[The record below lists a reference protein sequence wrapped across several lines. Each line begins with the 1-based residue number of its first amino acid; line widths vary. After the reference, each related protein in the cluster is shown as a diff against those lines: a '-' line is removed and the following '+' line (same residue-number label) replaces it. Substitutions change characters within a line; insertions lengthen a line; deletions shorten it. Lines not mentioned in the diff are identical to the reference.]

1 MNRKEIES
9 SLILLEI
16 MRGYSRFTYN
26 KKNYFFKHFRVY
38 DSLKLV
44 EFELDAFDSAI
55 DSGIKSE
62 EDLIK
67 NGIKLNFWSEE
78 EESSIKNFKWMISKS
93 EAASSK
99 IVDKNSRKA
108 FDESIDTEGN
118 RTWVDQKSPNGII
131 PTLRNL
137 FRNKEDGTWIAWR
150 RVDSVDNTED
160 ERIEMTNPAP
170 FTLCRIPLEDNQIS
184 SFYHIT
190 SKECFWPILHT
201 FPTHFNVNNADWGIF
216 EEVNRRFAEAA
227 CKEAAEGATV
237 WVHDYNL
244 WLVPGYI
251 RSRRPDLKVA
261 FFHHTPFPSNDVFAI
276 LPWRDQILESLLC
289 CDVVGFHIPRY
300 TENFARAASTI
311 VGAKRGPKFRLI
323 QSLLPL
329 ALHFLKEQ
337 SPAISSTTADAFNF

>member
-78 EESSIKNFKWMISKS
+78 EESSIKNLKWMISKS

-108 FDESIDTEGN
+108 FDESIDKQRAELKELEDRRSSLVGHSAEN
-118 RTWVDQKSPNGII
+118 LASRRKINEEVH
-131 PTLRNL
+131 RNL
-137 FRNKEDGTWIAWR
+137 FKDEDLTIH
-150 RVDSVDNTED
+150 VDKDD
-160 ERIEMTNPAP
+160 
-170 FTLCRIPLEDNQIS
+170 
-184 SFYHIT
+184 
-190 SKECFWPILHT
+190 
-201 FPTHFNVNNADWGIF
+201 
-216 EEVNRRFAEAA
+216 
-227 CKEAAEGATV
+227 
-237 WVHDYNL
+237 
-244 WLVPGYI
+244 
-251 RSRRPDLKVA
+251 
-261 FFHHTPFPSNDVFAI
+261 
-276 LPWRDQILESLLC
+276 
-289 CDVVGFHIPRY
+289 
-300 TENFARAASTI
+300 
-311 VGAKRGPKFRLI
+311 
-323 QSLLPL
+323 
-329 ALHFLKEQ
+329 LHFLIPFIYDEMNKFSDQ
-337 SPAISSTTADAFNF
+337 NNMLRAAFNSSFFDSYSLMSENPFQLFKSSIFEISIWQKNLLFYSSVLLAKLKNHDVPDDVREDPLKLYNFSPKDNDNSDNKVTHGVSDLRAKMAEKGGKLTAEDF

>member
-78 EESSIKNFKWMISKS
+78 EESSIKNLKWMISKS

-108 FDESIDTEGN
+108 FDESIDKQRAELKELEDRRSSLVGHSAEN
-118 RTWVDQKSPNGII
+118 LASRRKINEEVH
-131 PTLRNL
+131 RNL
-137 FRNKEDGTWIAWR
+137 FKDEDLTIH
-150 RVDSVDNTED
+150 VDKDD
-160 ERIEMTNPAP
+160 
-170 FTLCRIPLEDNQIS
+170 
-184 SFYHIT
+184 
-190 SKECFWPILHT
+190 
-201 FPTHFNVNNADWGIF
+201 
-216 EEVNRRFAEAA
+216 
-227 CKEAAEGATV
+227 
-237 WVHDYNL
+237 
-244 WLVPGYI
+244 
-251 RSRRPDLKVA
+251 
-261 FFHHTPFPSNDVFAI
+261 
-276 LPWRDQILESLLC
+276 
-289 CDVVGFHIPRY
+289 
-300 TENFARAASTI
+300 
-311 VGAKRGPKFRLI
+311 
-323 QSLLPL
+323 
-329 ALHFLKEQ
+329 LHFLIPFIYDEMNKFSDQ
-337 SPAISSTTADAFNF
+337 NNMLRAAFNSSFFDSYSLMSENPFQLFKSSIFEISIWQKNLLFYSSVLLAKLKNHDVPDDIREDPLKLYNFSPKDNDNSDNKVTHGVSDLRAKMAEKGGKLTAEDF

>member
-78 EESSIKNFKWMISKS
+78 EESSIKNLKWMISKS

-108 FDESIDTEGN
+108 FDESIDKQRAELKELEDRRSSLVGHSAEN
-118 RTWVDQKSPNGII
+118 LASRRKINEEVH
-131 PTLRNL
+131 RNL
-137 FRNKEDGTWIAWR
+137 FK
-150 RVDSVDNTED
+150 D
-160 ERIEMTNPAP
+160 E
-170 FTLCRIPLEDNQIS
+170 
-184 SFYHIT
+184 
-190 SKECFWPILHT
+190 
-201 FPTHFNVNNADWGIF
+201 
-216 EEVNRRFAEAA
+216 
-227 CKEAAEGATV
+227 
-237 WVHDYNL
+237 
-244 WLVPGYI
+244 
-251 RSRRPDLKVA
+251 DLKIHV
-261 FFHHTPFPSNDVFAI
+261 DK
-276 LPWRDQILESLLC
+276 D
-289 CDVVGFHIPRY
+289 D
-300 TENFARAASTI
+300 
-311 VGAKRGPKFRLI
+311 
-323 QSLLPL
+323 
-329 ALHFLKEQ
+329 LHFLIPFIYDEMNKFSDQ
-337 SPAISSTTADAFNF
+337 NNMLRAAFNSSFFDSYSLMSENPFQLFKSSIFEISIWQKNLLFYSSVLLAKLKNHDVPDDVREDPLKLYNFSPKDNDNSDNKVTHGVSDLRAKMAEKGGKLTAEDF

>member
-78 EESSIKNFKWMISKS
+78 EESSIKNLKWMISKS

-108 FDESIDTEGN
+108 FDESIDKQRAELKELEDRRSSLVGHSAEN
-118 RTWVDQKSPNGII
+118 LASRRKINEEVH
-131 PTLRNL
+131 RNL
-137 FRNKEDGTWIAWR
+137 FKDEDLTIH
-150 RVDSVDNTED
+150 VDKDD
-160 ERIEMTNPAP
+160 
-170 FTLCRIPLEDNQIS
+170 
-184 SFYHIT
+184 
-190 SKECFWPILHT
+190 
-201 FPTHFNVNNADWGIF
+201 
-216 EEVNRRFAEAA
+216 
-227 CKEAAEGATV
+227 
-237 WVHDYNL
+237 
-244 WLVPGYI
+244 
-251 RSRRPDLKVA
+251 
-261 FFHHTPFPSNDVFAI
+261 
-276 LPWRDQILESLLC
+276 
-289 CDVVGFHIPRY
+289 
-300 TENFARAASTI
+300 
-311 VGAKRGPKFRLI
+311 
-323 QSLLPL
+323 
-329 ALHFLKEQ
+329 LHFLIPFIYNEMNKFSDQ
-337 SPAISSTTADAFNF
+337 NNMLRAAFNSSFFDSYSLMSENPFQLFKSSIFEISIWQKNLLFYSSVLLAKLKNHDVPDDVREDPLKLYNFSPKDNDNSDNKVTHGVSDLRAKMAEKGGKLTAEDF

>member
-78 EESSIKNFKWMISKS
+78 EESSIKNLKWMVSKS

-108 FDESIDTEGN
+108 FDESIDKQRAELKELEDRRSSLVGHSAEN
-118 RTWVDQKSPNGII
+118 LASRRKINEEVH
-131 PTLRNL
+131 RNL
-137 FRNKEDGTWIAWR
+137 FKDEDLTIH
-150 RVDSVDNTED
+150 VDKDD
-160 ERIEMTNPAP
+160 
-170 FTLCRIPLEDNQIS
+170 
-184 SFYHIT
+184 
-190 SKECFWPILHT
+190 
-201 FPTHFNVNNADWGIF
+201 
-216 EEVNRRFAEAA
+216 
-227 CKEAAEGATV
+227 
-237 WVHDYNL
+237 
-244 WLVPGYI
+244 
-251 RSRRPDLKVA
+251 
-261 FFHHTPFPSNDVFAI
+261 
-276 LPWRDQILESLLC
+276 
-289 CDVVGFHIPRY
+289 
-300 TENFARAASTI
+300 
-311 VGAKRGPKFRLI
+311 
-323 QSLLPL
+323 
-329 ALHFLKEQ
+329 LHFLIPFIYDEMNKFSDQ
-337 SPAISSTTADAFNF
+337 NNMLKAAFNSSFFDSYSLMSENPFQLFKSSIFEISIWQKNLLFYSSVLLAKLKNHDVPDDIREDPLKLYNFSPKDNDKSDNTVTHGVSDLRAKMAEKGGKLTAEDF